1 MATMTPEE
9 RARIEAYLGVT
20 SREATLNPVGTNL
33 TFSDAD
39 SGTAGGQQFRML
51 GFDAPETQHSG
62 LDAEPLAYDAR
73 DELARQVVRSGGA
86 TFEGTGELDPYKRE
100 LGVLRGNDQRNLN
113 EEMAR
118 SGMVNRPMFEP
129 TQNMR
134 EAFHAANW
142 RTGTELGNILQGDA
156 YDVNN
161 RVREL
166 QRQAVAKRD
175 RGELAPIVQKESYV
189 PGSTWNRA
197 WTRGVHNTAATLNG
211 FAAALG
217 DVTDN
222 PEIKAWGEEG
232 MAERI
237 RKAAAF
243 PAEVQDWDDVETW
256 DQFGTFALERIGET
270 LPQLGIDAAAFLG
283 TGGAGV
289 AARIGFAKALARELP
304 EGAITKFAVNSGKT
318 GAFAGMYGQSA
329 GETALQ
335 LHDAGVDSYGATA
348 LATGGVK
355 AALDYAPLVY
365 SLRTARSMSKL
376 SGAELGRAVGKL
388 ATSAG
393 VEGTTEGAQTI
404 LDFLAVKAHTGQDV
418 FSEDNIRE
426 LKTAIAAGAI
436 MGGAVSAVGIVPP
449 GYRAARD
456 AYLNARGAQ
465 AAPAPTDVTGQAP
478 QGAFDPADEAEAE
491 AFMQELRPTTREPSA
506 DIMAQVDA
514 LRQGQK
520 KALFLS
526 RENEAEFE
534 AVLQKV
540 PDAIAIDA
548 PEGLFI
554 TTLPLSR
561 EAYENATPAQRDA
574 VRAKHLGYGANK
586 QQLNPETAEVVQTV
600 NDSNGAVVQEE
611 ATNDVPTTVAAHE
624 ANLRPGQ
631 HVEVKPVIQAVAE
644 REERVADEQRRDD
657 SVGGDLLLNRD
668 APVQSSQS
676 PATVAG
682 DVAGGMEAEVPVMGA
697 PQRDIADAAAAQSG
711 AISQDG
717 TGEPLS
723 VPVPGFSDA
732 GPTGVGAAPQSQ
744 EVDSPDSGQV
754 PPTAAPSSGG
764 SSVAA
769 SPTDDGT
776 GAIDTGASHY
786 STYPRRV
793 IHPDDAAEVV
803 ARLRNPLD
811 PLIDQVRLFMSQ
823 GADQKTALEHALGTE
838 ASADVDDVQESPLSD
853 DATYSLEEVQDQLD
867 AWDEDTY
874 LDVEGFTEDYTIRGE
889 VAAQDIDSA
898 HVINYAYG
906 KRLNGN
912 LAKMYVAA
920 YEAERPTYTLRFAP
934 IGKGPSGKME
944 FSLVPQLKQ
953 FRTAEQAEREV
964 ARLEALYPDS
974 RFTPEAVDGGIV
986 LTRHK
991 LISSLRGNTEAPTVW
1006 ANRWLPKIRRQASG
1020 VTGALNKLQ
1029 KRMEGDPA
1037 DYQALAN
1044 EYRDKARE
1052 LLFVQTPDG
1061 RGEFMHTYTITE
1073 SGRVLVDDLENV
1085 TNLERQYAAFMA
1097 GLSQL
1102 YQNGYFVAEA
1112 DLQALAQAQF
1122 IPGMSSHSITTVA
1135 ATREQA
1141 MRLSQEGIAYSVS
1154 ELGRLKAELQAI
1166 YDGYQDAVDA
1176 GVSGKAISSHIRA
1189 KRKQIAATQKELA
1202 QQKRDYEALTGRQAE
1217 ERDAEYIS
1225 MQNSGSD
1232 MSASRG
1238 YNEADVGLSYLG
1250 DVDSTTRDE
1259 LQATNRFESRGRNAR
1274 PAGISIADANEA
1286 VNEFLREFPGANDV
1300 QVEYASLPADDSLD
1314 SAHYFPAENR
1324 MVVYAGNLASKE
1336 DLIATLRHELFVHK
1350 GLGFLSNTEAQQ
1362 YFAELQEVINTNPTM
1377 KAVYDE
1383 IGAWYGD
1390 VSPQVQLEEM
1400 LAFIAE
1406 SVDTGIL
1413 PRTINRI
1420 LVVVRKIL
1428 RALGLVAD
1436 QATFRDIELVLQEIA
1451 AGFARGQRAPRR
1463 LVPGVPTEMARL
1475 NLNPQRVIKMG
1486 QTTLSG
1492 LQKLVLPMTNGLY
1505 QLNQISAPA
1514 ASLFKQYWR
1523 VRDSMRALWEGEFQN
1538 RVDMSEQE
1546 VSDAWRELNSYGEVD
1561 TLPDTATP
1569 NARKLR
1575 TFLDNFYESFI
1586 KPTMPTTGRIPNY
1599 LPQLVDI
1606 NQLRVRRDEFI
1617 QKVTGFKV
1625 PWQDRPLSEE
1635 QAAGIWS
1642 RLMDNGGTYE
1652 HALEDYTGVVPPGSD
1667 HRRSRTLRSPELMGM
1682 LEQEGF
1688 LYADKREAIDHY
1700 LTVSINR
1707 GAFERVFSGF
1717 RTLKGARG
1725 GKGRLNRGRFT
1736 ELLIANGQSDV
1747 AERVLNA
1754 NTDLDVIRMLT
1765 RMGYLKYTAGGSTT
1779 PEVFE
1784 WYTPTQKLTAAR
1796 EGVGDAQQRARFD
1809 EITHG
1814 FMGYFGARVS
1824 PEVHNI
1830 QSNILAY
1837 ESILTLAFSTLSSL
1851 PDFAGPF
1858 LRVMQDQ
1865 GVVASLTE
1873 LRKGL
1878 GRAISG
1884 QGNAKEVARQF
1895 GLLNHR
1901 QNQAALKS
1909 MWGQEHASPTAQK
1922 LLDGLFKYNGQEWL
1936 TNQSRTLATDIG
1948 LHYFETL
1955 ASAGDTQALRG
1966 YGISP
1971 DDITSWVKMNRPALT
1986 AEMLQRDPVQA
1997 ALVQRV
2003 HEALHRFVDEA
2014 VIRPNAG
2021 QKPVW
2026 ANDPRFAIFWHL
2038 KSFLWAYWSVIIS
2051 PTAQSMIRQ
2060 AKQGNYGEAAMQAAF
2075 VGLLV
2080 LPAAAL
2086 GWEVRQLLQ
2095 YTLFGEE
2102 QPSDSMDGFAYTAEL
2117 LQRSGFG
2124 GPFQLMADAG
2134 MQEDAT
2140 SGLLRISG
2148 PTLGHLATLL
2158 HGDWDEKVYRS
2169 IPVLSQLYGAQ
2180 SAISDVAVGY

>member
-20 SREATLNPVGTNL
+20 SREATLNPVNTNI

-39 SGTAGGQQFRML
+39 SGTADGQQFRML
-51 GFDAPETQHSG
+51 GFDAPETQHNG

-86 TFEGTGELDPYKRE
+86 TFEGTGELDPYQRE
-100 LGVLRGNDQRNLN
+100 LGILRGNDDRNLN

-175 RGELAPIVQKESYV
+175 RGELAPIVQKDSYV

-197 WTRGVHNTAATLNG
+197 WTRGIHNTAATLNG

-222 PEIKAWGEEG
+222 EEVKAWGEEG

-243 PAEVQDWDDVETW
+243 PAEVQDWDDVDTL
-256 DQFGTFALERIGET
+256 DRFGTFALERIGET
-270 LPQLGIDAAAFLG
+270 LPQLGIDAVAFLG
-283 TGGAGV
+283 TGGAGT

-304 EGAITKFAVNSGKT
+304 EGAIAKFAVNSGKT
-318 GAFAGMYGQSA
+318 GAFASMYGQSA

-335 LHDAGVDSYGATA
+335 LHGAGVDSYGATA

-404 LDFLAVKAHTGQDV
+404 LDFLAVKAHTGADI

-436 MGGAVSAVGIVPP
+436 MGGSISAVGIVPP

-456 AYLNARGAQ
+456 AYLNAGRKG
-465 AAPAPTDVTGQAP
+465 AAPTATNGTEQTEQDT
-478 QGAFDPADEAEAE
+478 FDPADEAEAE
-491 AFMQELRPTTREPSA
+491 SFMQELRPTTREPSA

-520 KALFLS
+520 KAVFLS

-534 AVLQKV
+534 AALQKI
-540 PDAIAIDA
+540 PDATAIDA

-586 QQLNPETAEVVQTV
+586 AQLNPETAEAVQTV
-600 NDSNGAVVQEE
+600 NDADGSVIQEE

-631 HVEVKPVIQAVAE
+631 HVEVKPVIQAMAE
-644 REERVADEQRRDD
+644 REERVANEQRRDD
-657 SVGGDLLLNRD
+657 SVGGNILLNRD
-668 APVQSSQS
+668 AAVQGSR
-676 PATVAG
+676 PPPTVTG
-682 DVAGGMEAEVPVMGA
+682 DVAGGVEAEVPVMGA
-697 PQRDIADAAAAQSG
+697 PQRDIADATAVQPGTIPSDG
-711 AISQDG
+711 A
-717 TGEPLS
+717 GESLS
-723 VPVPGFSDA
+723 VPVPGVSDA
-732 GPTGVGAAPQSQ
+732 GPVGMGAVAQSQ
-744 EVDSPDSGQV
+744 EVDSTDSGQV
-754 PPTAAPSSGG
+754 PPTAAPTSGG
-764 SSVAA
+764 SGVAA
-769 SPTDDGT
+769 SPANDGAGVVGS
-776 GAIDTGASHY
+776 GAGHY
-786 STYPRRV
+786 SAYPRRV
-793 IHPDDAAEVV
+793 IHLDEAADVI
-803 ARLRNPLD
+803 ARLHDPLD

-823 GADQKTALEHALGTE
+823 GIDQKTALEHALGAEAE
-838 ASADVDDVQESPLSD
+838 ASDGVETAAESQELLDVDQIEDMWGDNLDDVSAGD
-853 DATYSLEEVQDQLD
+853 
-867 AWDEDTY
+867 
-874 LDVEGFTEDYTIRGE
+874 FTEDYTIRGE

-934 IGKGPSGKME
+934 VGKGASGKME
-944 FSLVPQLKQ
+944 FSLVPQLKT
-953 FRTAEQAEREV
+953 FRSAEQAEREV
-964 ARLEALYPDS
+964 TRLESLYPDS
-974 RFTPEAVDGGIV
+974 RFTPQATDGGIV

-991 LISSLRGNTEAPTVW
+991 LISSVQGNTEAATVW
-1006 ANRWLPKIRRQASG
+1006 ANRWLPKMRRQASG

-1037 DYQALAN
+1037 NYQALAS

-1073 SGRVLVDDLENV
+1073 SGRGLVDDLENV

-1112 DLQALAQAQF
+1112 DLQALSQSQF
-1122 IPGMSSHSITTVA
+1122 IPGMSAYSLATVA
-1135 ATREQA
+1135 STREQA

-1154 ELGRLKAELQAI
+1154 ELGRLNAELQAI
-1166 YDGYQDAVDA
+1166 YEGYEDAVGA
-1176 GVSGKAISSHIRA
+1176 GVSGKAISSQIRA
-1189 KRKQIAATQKELA
+1189 KRKQIDVTQKELA
-1202 QQKRDYEALTGRQAE
+1202 RQKVTYEDFTGRQAE
-1217 ERDAEYIS
+1217 ERDTELIS
-1225 MQNSGSD
+1225 MQNSKSD
-1232 MSASRG
+1232 LGDLDADARKA
-1238 YNEADVGLSYLG
+1238 NEAV
-1250 DVDSTTRDE
+1250 
-1259 LQATNRFESRGRNAR
+1259 NRFESRGGSKRA
-1274 PAGISIADANEA
+1274 AGISIADANETVA
-1286 VNEFLREFPGANDV
+1286 NFLREFPGANDV

-1336 DLIATLRHELFVHK
+1336 DLVATLRHELFVHK

-1377 KAVYDE
+1377 KAAYDE

-1406 SVDTGIL
+1406 SVDTGVL

-1428 RALGLVAD
+1428 RALGLVPD
-1436 QATFRDIELVLQEIA
+1436 HATFRDIETVLQEIA

-1463 LVPGVPTEMARL
+1463 LVPGIPNEMARL

-1486 QTTLSG
+1486 QTTLAG

-1505 QLNQISAPA
+1505 QLDQISAPA

-1546 VSDAWRELNSYGEVD
+1546 VSDAWRELNSYGEVNA
-1561 TLPDTATP
+1561 LPDTVSP
-1569 NARKLR
+1569 NAKKLR

-1599 LPQLVDI
+1599 LPQRVDI

-1667 HRRSRTLRSPELMGM
+1667 HRHSRTLRSPELMGM

-1717 RTLKGARG
+1717 RALKGARG
-1725 GKGRLNRGRFT
+1725 SKGRLNRTRFT
-1736 ELLIANGQSDV
+1736 ELLIANGQSDM
-1747 AERVLNA
+1747 AEQVSNA

-1765 RMGYLKYTAGGSTT
+1765 RAGYLKYSAGGSTT
-1779 PEVFE
+1779 PEMFE
-1784 WYTPTQKLTAAR
+1784 WYTPTQKLTTAR
-1796 EGVGDAQQRARFD
+1796 EHVSDAQQRARFD

-1824 PEVHNI
+1824 PEIHNI

-1858 LRVMQDQ
+1858 LRVMQDR
-1865 GVVASLTE
+1865 GVSASLAE
-1873 LRKGL
+1873 LRAGL

-1955 ASAGDTQALRG
+1955 ASAGAVQSLRG
-1966 YGISP
+1966 YGVTP

-2003 HEALHRFVDEA
+2003 HEGLHRFVDEA

-2051 PTAQSMIRQ
+2051 PTMQSMVSQ
-2060 AKQGNYGEAAMQAAF
+2060 VKQGNYGEAAMQAAF
-2075 VGLLV
+2075 VGLMV

-2086 GWEVRQLLQ
+2086 GWEVRQLVQ

-2102 QPSDSMDGFAYTAEL
+2102 QPSDSMDGFEYTVEI

-2140 SGLLRISG
+2140 SGLLRVSG

-2158 HGDWDEKVYRS
+2158 HGDWDEKAYRS
-2169 IPVLSQLYGAQ
+2169 IPILSQLYGAQ
-2180 SAISDVAVGY
+2180 SVITDMAE